1 MSSPAPAALEPLAK
15 FEFYGSQA
23 RKAALDHFEKSSI
36 DEIESILGKS
46 SPDEGLRD
54 DLAWTL
60 WKYARGKAGQDGS
73 VPELPSHVRHYI
85 ELLDKTARP
94 LRDALV
100 KLEDAYI
107 CNEAEAHTVAIM
119 LTAAGIDAPGVLGE
133 LETILSV
140 AGNADKS
147 EGGRPADV
155 EYGILMSRVI
165 DIFQLAT
172 GRQPTLT
179 WDPFERTFAG
189 KFFRIAEL
197 VGEAAA
203 KATQGQAR
211 SNSALGSLLKRLLKV
226 RIPA

>member
-1 MSSPAPAALEPLAK
+1 MSSSAALEPLAK
-15 FEFYGSQA
+15 FESYGREA
-23 RKAALDHFEKSSI
+23 RKAALDHFGKSSI
-36 DEIESILGKS
+36 EEIESILWKS
-46 SPDEGLRD
+46 SPDESIRD
-54 DLAWTL
+54 ELASAL
-60 WKYARGKAGQDGS
+60 WKYARGRSGLDGS
-73 VPELPSHVRHYI
+73 LPESPSRVRDYV
-85 ELLDKTARP
+85 ESLDKTARP
-94 LRDALV
+94 LRDALG
-100 KLEDAYI
+100 KLADAYI
-107 CNEAEAHTVAIM
+107 RDDAAAHTITIM
-119 LTAAGIDAPGVLGE
+119 LAAADIDVPGVLVQ

-140 AGNADKS
+140 TGKAYKS

-179 WDPFERTFAG
+179 WDPFKRTFAG

-197 VGEAAA
+197 VDEAAA
-203 KATQGQAR
+203 KVTQGRTR

>member
-1 MSSPAPAALEPLAK
+1 VSSSAALEPLAK
-15 FEFYGSQA
+15 FESYGREA
-23 RKAALDHFEKSSI
+23 RKAALDHFGKSSI
-36 DEIESILGKS
+36 EEIESILWKS
-46 SPDEGLRD
+46 SPDESIRD
-54 DLAWTL
+54 ELASAL
-60 WKYARGKAGQDGS
+60 WKYARGRSGLDGS
-73 VPELPSHVRHYI
+73 LPESPSRVRDYV
-85 ELLDKTARP
+85 ESLDKTARP
-94 LRDALV
+94 LRDALG
-100 KLEDAYI
+100 KLADAYI
-107 CNEAEAHTVAIM
+107 RDDAAAHTITIM
-119 LTAAGIDAPGVLGE
+119 LAAADIDVPGVLVQ

-140 AGNADKS
+140 TGKAYKS

-179 WDPFERTFAG
+179 WDPFKRTFAG

-197 VGEAAA
+197 VDEAAA
-203 KATQGQAR
+203 KVTQGRTR